1 MIKNNCLSFGTGVV
15 GGTAALDSSSIN
27 EFLTSDGW
35 GQQTFMAVAGYFDN
49 LLAVTNISITTP
61 DTIVQLWLNGVATDL
76 VADITTS
83 SNGTIDEEHTVY
95 VNQGD
100 VVWYTLTSTGDAG
113 EICLA
118 VRFTET

>member
-1 MIKNNCLSFGTGVV
+1 
-15 GGTAALDSSSIN
+15 
-27 EFLTSDGW
+27 
-35 GQQTFMAVAGYFDN
+35 MAVAGYFDN